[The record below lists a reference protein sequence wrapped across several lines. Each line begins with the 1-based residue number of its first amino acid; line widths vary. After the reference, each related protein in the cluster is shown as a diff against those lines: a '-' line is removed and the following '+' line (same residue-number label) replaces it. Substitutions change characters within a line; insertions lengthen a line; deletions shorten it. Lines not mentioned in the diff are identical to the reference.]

1 MLSRRRT
8 RPAPRPDAADPW
20 PFVGMV
26 GMATTFF
33 LYAASAPFTPWWVQ
47 TLMLVWWAFCL
58 LVASAWFTLHPR
70 WVPWVAVVSALS
82 WFAVVVPGGIWLGWE

>member
-1 MLSRRRT
+1 
-8 RPAPRPDAADPW
+8 
-20 PFVGMV
+20 MV

-82 WFAVVVPGGIWLGWE
+82 WFAVVLPGGIWLGWE